1 MKKIKTFIL
10 LLPFG
15 FILSCGSPPATESV
29 ESIDTLAAAPEIDTI
44 PMDVDSSS
52 MEPAESQQA
61 IIYCCTNHSPGHC
74 GNATQT
80 DELSRKNK
88 CVF

>member
-1 MKKIKTFIL
+1 MKKNKIFIL
-10 LLPFG
+10 LLLCG
-15 FILSCGSPPATESV
+15 CILSCGSPPATESV
-29 ESIDTLAAAPEIDTI
+29 ESIDTLAAAPEIDTL
-44 PMDVDSSS
+44 PMDVDTSST
-52 MEPAESQQA
+52 EAVESQQA

-80 DELSRKNK
+80 DELSKKNK